1 MGEAKIVKITALP
14 AFDRSLAMGLAI
26 ASIVPA
32 FWLTH
37 LIVSRY
43 RDQRQTLALEWSRRG
58 EQDLGRQPAEAV
70 ADFETALSYRPDGAA
85 DRFRLATALIAA
97 NRPVE
102 ARAHL
107 LTLWTEE
114 PGNGQFNLALARL
127 AAADGEVDAAI
138 RYYHAAVDGA
148 WESGARSA
156 RRVARL
162 ELAQLLMSNGLPIRA
177 QAELIA
183 LIEDLPSDPQ
193 LLTDVGS
200 QLVEAGAPTRAI
212 ELFQRALALDPA
224 YGRAARLAGQ
234 TEFRAGDYVEAHRHL
249 VAASAHEALDDA
261 ARDMLDVSAG
271 VLTLDP
277 STAGIGAKAR
287 GQRALRAVA
296 VATARLARCEAEST
310 SPNTQSQVGD
320 FKARL
325 ERAAKANA
333 QAFERDPDL
342 VDKTMALVFE
352 VERLPAAACGADSAD
367 DRALAILAGQSAVQA
382 Q

>member
-1 MGEAKIVKITALP
+1 MKITALP
-14 AFDRSLAMGLAI
+14 AFDRGLAMGLTI

-58 EQDLGRQPAEAV
+58 EQDLGQRPADAV
-70 ADFETALSYRPDGAA
+70 ADFETALSYRPDRAA
-85 DRFRLATALIAA
+85 DRFHLATALIAA
-97 NRPVE
+97 DRPAE

-127 AAADGEVDAAI
+127 AAADGQLDAAV

-148 WESGARSA
+148 WDSGARSA
-156 RRVARL
+156 RRVARQ
-162 ELAQLLMSNGLPIRA
+162 ELARLLMSNNQPMRA

-183 LIEDLPSDPQ
+183 LIEDLPSDAEA
-193 LLTDVGS
+193 LTDVGG
-200 QLVEAGAPTRAI
+200 QLIEAGAPTRAI
-212 ELFQRALALDPA
+212 ELFQRALVLDPA
-224 YGRAARLAGQ
+224 NGKAARLAGQ
-234 TEFRAGDYVEAHRHL
+234 TAFRAGDYVEAHRFL
-249 VAASAHEALDDA
+249 AAAAAREPLDA
-261 ARDMLDVSAG
+261 PTRDMLDVSAG

-277 STAGIGAKAR
+277 ATAGIGARAR
-287 GQRALRAVA
+287 WQRALRGVA
-296 VATARLARCEAEST
+296 VATARLARCEAAST
-310 SPNTQSQVGD
+310 SPNTQSQVVD
-320 FKARL
+320 LKTRL
-325 ERAAKANA
+325 ERAAKANP

-342 VDKTMALVFE
+342 VDRTLAMVFE
-352 VERLPAAACGADSAD
+352 VERLPAAECGVDSAD
-367 DRALAILAGQSAVQA
+367 DRALAILAGQNAVQA

>member
-1 MGEAKIVKITALP
+1 MKITALP

-37 LIVSRY
+37 LIVARY

-58 EQDLGRQPAEAV
+58 ERDLGQRPADAV
-70 ADFETALSYRPDGAA
+70 DDFETALSYRPDRAA
-85 DRFRLATALIAA
+85 DRFHLATALIAA
-97 NRPVE
+97 NRPAE

-127 AAADGEVDAAI
+127 AAADGQVDAAV

-148 WESGARSA
+148 WDSGARSA
-156 RRVARL
+156 RLGARL
-162 ELAQLLMSNGLPIRA
+162 ELARLLMSNSQPMRA

-183 LIEDLPSDPQ
+183 LIEDLPSDAQ
-193 LLTDVGS
+193 ALTDVGN

-212 ELFQRALALDPA
+212 ELFQRALVVDPA
-224 YGRAARLAGQ
+224 NGRAARLAGQ
-234 TEFRAGDYVEAHRHL
+234 TAFRAGDYVEAHRFL
-249 VAASAHEALDDA
+249 VTAAAREALDDTT
-261 ARDMLDVSAG
+261 RDMLAVSEA
-271 VLTLDP
+271 VLALDP

-287 GQRALRAVA
+287 VQRALRGVA
-296 VATARLARCEAEST
+296 VATTRLARCEAAST
-310 SPNTQSQVGD
+310 SPNTQSQVVD

-325 ERAAKANA
+325 ERIAKVNP
-333 QAFERDPDL
+333 QVFERDPDAI
-342 VDKTMALVFE
+342 DKTMAVVFE
-352 VERLPAAACGADSAD
+352 VERLPAADCGTDSVD
-367 DRALAILAGQSAVQA
+367 DRALAIIAGQAAVQA